1 MNKIKIAE
9 ISLYVLMICMV
20 FFILGNYKYQPSLSA
35 DELEAVE
42 ELNELKLAQA
52 GFVEKS
58 ENELANIDLAHYKVN
73 SGYSDLLLLIQD
85 LLQLDAVSGYYNE
98 ETEHAIRAFQ
108 QTHELE
114 ETGQLDEASFVQI
127 MTSTLPISD
136 EELNNYH
143 EVVRLF
149 QRELNLDADGLLGDA
164 TTEAI
169 KELKKDLD
177 QDEPVLIDDAVL
189 AYIIEHLDS

>member
-127 MTSTLPISD
+127 MTSTLPISE

-169 KELKKDLD
+169 KELKKELD
-177 QDEPVLIDDAVL
+177 TDEPVLIDDAVL
-189 AYIIEHLDS
+189 AYMIEHLDS

>member
-42 ELNELKLAQA
+42 ELKDLKLAQE

-58 ENELANIDLAHYKVN
+58 ENELANIDLDRYNVN

-85 LLQLDAVSGYYNE
+85 LLQLEAVSGYYNA
-98 ETEHAIRAFQ
+98 ETEKTIRELQ
-108 QTHELE
+108 KTHKLK
-114 ETGQLDEASFVQI
+114 ETGTLDEALFVQI
-127 MTSTLPISD
+127 MKTTLPIS
-136 EELNNYH
+136 ETELKDYH
-143 EVVRLF
+143 EVVRLL
-149 QRELNLDADGLLGDA
+149 QRELNLDADGLVGDS
-164 TTEAI
+164 TIEAI
-169 KELKKDLD
+169 KELKKELD
-177 QDEPVLIDDAVL
+177 TNEADLIDDAVL
-189 AYIIEHLDS
+189 AYVIDRLDS